1 MTKYTDHIEIERK
14 EILQSVIDRLL
25 YLSDNDRKTF
35 LENLNKLFL
44 NYNIDVEVVDGIRIY
59 KIKRHESNQN

>member
-1 MTKYTDHIEIERK
+1 MTKYTDHIEVERK

-44 NYNIDVEVVDGIRIY
+44 NYNIDVEVVDGIRI
-59 KIKRHESNQN
+59 

>member
-35 LENLNKLFL
+35 LENLNNLFL

-59 KIKRHESNQN
+59 KIKRHESN

>member
-1 MTKYTDHIEIERK
+1 MTKYTDHIEVERK

>member
-14 EILQSVIDRLL
+14 EIIQSVIDRLL

-59 KIKRHESNQN
+59 KIKRHAEV